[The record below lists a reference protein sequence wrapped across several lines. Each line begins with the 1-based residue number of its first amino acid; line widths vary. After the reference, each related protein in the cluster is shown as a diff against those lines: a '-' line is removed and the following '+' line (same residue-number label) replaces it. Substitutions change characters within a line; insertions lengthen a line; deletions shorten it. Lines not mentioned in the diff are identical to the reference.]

1 MRVQGRTND
10 PFENSSGQYGKRN
23 EYLVFNYIY
32 PLINIGKI
40 FMSEEYKSKYDIGL
54 IFFTSTRSP
63 PIIYE
68 IALDHFLSVY
78 MKKVYKVINEDTTRF
93 VGMDMIS
100 ISDKYIAFLIFDFHV
115 ELQVIRIF
123 DRNETFYA
131 IGYTDIYLHN
141 FEYDV
146 CTLKFLDYS
155 IYYNFYVRDVKRWR
169 IYNIKE
175 QELVID
181 SKNYIEL
188 FKENINLTY
197 HISIEAYSEFH
208 SK

>member
-1 MRVQGRTND
+1 
-10 PFENSSGQYGKRN
+10 
-23 EYLVFNYIY
+23 
-32 PLINIGKI
+32 
-40 FMSEEYKSKYDIGL
+40 
-54 IFFTSTRSP
+54 
-63 PIIYE
+63 
-68 IALDHFLSVY
+68 
-78 MKKVYKVINEDTTRF
+78 
-93 VGMDMIS
+93 MDMIS
-100 ISDKYIAFLIFDFHV
+100 ISDRYIAFLIFDFHV
-115 ELQVIRIF
+115 ELQIIRIF

-155 IYYNFYVRDVKRWR
+155 IYYTFYVRDVKRWR
-169 IYNIKE
+169 ILDIKE

-181 SKNYIEL
+181 SKNYYEQ

-197 HISIEAYSEFH
+197 QIIVEAYSEFH